1 MEWSDLVG
9 TMARFGLEERE
20 AKLYLAAL
28 RRGRATASE
37 LTKEAG
43 VDRVLGYRLLDRL
56 RSQGLMEVTAER
68 PRRYAPVS
76 PTTLVER
83 DLRSRRRRLTEDEA
97 IAREFVEHLA
107 TQVQSPTTGAP
118 RYQLLVGATQ
128 VYDHLQDM
136 VGRARE
142 GIDVMLTFHS
152 LRASIEQGLQAR
164 IGPFVSGGG
173 RVRMILE
180 GDPRLRP
187 TLARFR
193 KVSRRHGNAQFRE
206 RSPQP
211 TRLTIVD
218 GKEALVFLV
227 SEARDH
233 HGDEVAVWTDHP
245 KFVGGQQIFF
255 DRIWAEAAPSARGAP
270 KSPSPAHRGTGTRRE
285 NA

>member
-1 MEWSDLVG
+1 MG
-9 TMARFGLEERE
+9 RFGLEERE

-37 LTKEAG
+37 LTREAG

-56 RSQGLMEVTAER
+56 RERGLMEVTAER

-83 DLRSRRRRLTEDEA
+83 DLRSRRRRLAEDEGV
-97 IAREFVEHLA
+97 ARLLVDHLA
-107 TQVQSPTTGAP
+107 TQISGPTSGAP

-136 VGRARE
+136 VGRART

-152 LRASIEQGLQAR
+152 LRASIDQGLQAR
-164 IGPFVSGGG
+164 VGPFVAGGG

-180 GDPRLRP
+180 GDPRLGP

-193 KVSRRHGNAQFRE
+193 QVTRRHENAEFRE
-206 RSPQP
+206 RTPQP

-218 GKEALVFLV
+218 GREALVFLV

-233 HGDEVAVWTDHP
+233 HRDEVAVWTDHP

-255 DRIWAEAAPSARGAP
+255 DRIWAEAAPSRAREAGPRKTGRRAAVRRTRAP
-270 KSPSPAHRGTGTRRE
+270 
-285 NA
+285 